1 MAASDPGK
9 APPPNGRGG
18 DDIIE
23 LTEVVAEAPAEVVLD
38 MRPGVGLDALKP
50 LAPAPE
56 EQPPTPLPGE
66 ADEGSLD
73 DLLSS
78 LPDLPDDLDI
88 PAEAPPLEF
97 RGKTPDLRQELAQR
111 LTDPELRELV
121 REVVQETVERLAREM
136 LPDLA
141 GEALDRELARWR
153 KRLLE
158 QD

>member
-1 MAASDPGK
+1 
-9 APPPNGRGG
+9 
-18 DDIIE
+18 
-23 LTEVVAEAPAEVVLD
+23 
-38 MRPGVGLDALKP
+38 

-97 RGKTPDLRQELAQR
+97 RGKTPDLRRELAQR

-121 REVVQETVERLAREM
+121 QEVVQETVERLAREM